1 MSSNNRVDEAK
12 KTAEEEK
19 MKEHEER
26 GNITL
31 TPKAKEENE
40 KKDDDD
46 DEQTNVQYKHNIFRQ
61 RYGRTRRMRSLS
73 WPPCLPNQQM
83 LASTYTTV
91 NNSEES
97 DETPPGKYSVHFALF
112 IIKYNK
118 HDVFSSLSPLSKMST
133 R

>member
-1 MSSNNRVDEAK
+1 MSSNRDDEAK

-26 GNITL
+26 GNVTL
-31 TPKAKEENE
+31 TPKEENE

-61 RYGRTRRMRSLS
+61 RYRRTRRMRSFS

-97 DETPPGKYSVHFALF
+97 DETPPGKYSVQFNYIMLGASCTLF
-112 IIKYNK
+112 IIK
-118 HDVFSSLSPLSKMST
+118 
-133 R
+133 

>member
-26 GNITL
+26 GNITAL

-61 RYGRTRRMRSLS
+61 RCRRTRRMRSLS
-73 WPPCLPNQQM
+73 WPPCLPNQPM

-97 DETPPGKYSVHFALF
+97 DETPPGKYSVHLHPVRCCQLHS
-112 IIKYNK
+112 I
-118 HDVFSSLSPLSKMST
+118 
-133 R
+133 